1 MPGGQPEGMAP
12 LPLIAAIAA
21 LVPTFTAPE
30 SSFLLSVERA
40 QSHQFTHLTCEPA
53 GGLHPRAEE
62 VCLALS
68 GVDGR
73 LEALSTG
80 EAMCTLEYA
89 PVRVRASGTWRGETR
104 AFEAEFPNW
113 CVMVAETGPVFDF

>member
-1 MPGGQPEGMAP
+1 MAP

-21 LVPTFTAPE
+21 IVPTFTTPE
-30 SSFLLSVERA
+30 SSFVLSVQRA
-40 QSHQFTHLTCEPA
+40 QSYQFTQLTCEPA

-73 LEALSTG
+73 LEGLSNG

-89 PVRVRASGTWRGETR
+89 PVKVRASGTWRGESRT
-104 AFEAEFPNW
+104 FEAEFPNS
-113 CVMVAETGPVFDF
+113 CVMQAQTGPVFDF